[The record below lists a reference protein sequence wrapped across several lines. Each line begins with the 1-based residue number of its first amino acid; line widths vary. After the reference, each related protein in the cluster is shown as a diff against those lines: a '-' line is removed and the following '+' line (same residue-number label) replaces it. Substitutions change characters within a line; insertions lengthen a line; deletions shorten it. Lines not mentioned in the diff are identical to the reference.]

1 MGQHLLLE
9 VYNVPFDK
17 LNDSEKIEKTMV
29 RAVETEG
36 LTVLNTFTHQ
46 FEPYGVTTLISL
58 AESHLSCHTWP
69 EKGCV
74 AIDIFTC
81 GAKNP
86 RCVGWWVLEYFDSDD
101 YVMNDYARQG
111 INKTKS
117 INNGESTQI

>member
-1 MGQHLLLE
+1 M
-9 VYNVPFDK
+9 
-17 LNDSEKIEKTMV
+17 I
-29 RAVETEG
+29 RAVEIEG

-46 FEPYGVTTLISL
+46 FDPYGVTTLISL

-86 RCVGWWVLEYFDSDD
+86 RSVAWWLLNYFDSDD
-101 YVMNDYARQG
+101 YNMNQLNR
-111 INKTKS
+111 
-117 INNGESTQI
+117 

>member
-1 MGQHLLLE
+1 MKNVKNAHMGQHLLVE

-17 LNDSEKIEKTMV
+17 LNDPQKIEETMV
-29 RAVETEG
+29 RAVKSED

-81 GAKNP
+81 GGKNP
-86 RCVGWWVLEYFDSDD
+86 RSVAWWILNYFDTDD
-101 YVMNDYARQG
+101 YVMNDYAR
-111 INKTKS
+111 
-117 INNGESTQI
+117 

>member
-1 MGQHLLLE
+1 MKSLMMKKQIKNAHMGQHLLVE

-17 LNDSEKIEKTMV
+17 LNDPQKIEETMV

-74 AIDIFTC
+74 ACLLYTSPS
-81 GAKNP
+81 P
-86 RCVGWWVLEYFDSDD
+86 RDL
-101 YVMNDYARQG
+101 
-111 INKTKS
+111 
-117 INNGESTQI
+117 STSRMPSSA